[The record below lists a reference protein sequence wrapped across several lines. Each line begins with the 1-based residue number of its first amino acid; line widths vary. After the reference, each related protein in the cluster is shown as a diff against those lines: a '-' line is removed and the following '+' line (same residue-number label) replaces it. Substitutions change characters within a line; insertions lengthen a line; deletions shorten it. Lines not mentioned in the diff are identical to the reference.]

1 MMRPLLSYFPV
12 VVLVLLLTSGGLPIQ
27 AQYLASARSLNQQPT
42 RPTTAVRVLKDVLNE
57 WGLAFGVNILY
68 EESTIEGLT
77 VSMDAVRQNG
87 KLEQRLDNLLR
98 PFRLTYRKR
107 GKSYLITP
115 VKNLDNA
122 QAQSTSLPINQTAE
136 SPVPLSVDGIAQASI
151 VRMPAQRVINGHIT
165 SETGDGLPG
174 VSVVVKGT
182 TIGTATDGNGMY
194 KLSLPDAEAKGT
206 LVFSFI
212 GYETQEVAIGNQT
225 TINLQLK
232 PSSNSIDEVVVV
244 GYGTQSRR
252 NVTGSVTK
260 IDMKQ
265 TENLPNTNVA
275 QALRGRVA
283 GVQFTDSGRP
293 GQGGTILI
301 RGQRSISAG
310 NNPLIILD
318 GIFFEGSLNDINPG
332 DIESMEVLKDASA
345 TAIYGARAANGVIL
359 ITSKRGTSE
368 KPTIRIS
375 SYYGA
380 SNWSY
385 KPKLLTP
392 ERYIQKT
399 LDWRTQSGLDA
410 DPTKISGY
418 LTATEAKNYAA
429 GITIDPWKEVSQT
442 AGIQNYDLSISGRSA
457 RTNYFISGNINN
469 DKGLIYNDISKRTSI
484 RVNLDNQITNWLK
497 IGVNA
502 QFAERDLSGNE
513 GNVTYAYGTTPY
525 STVWLDAAHTD
536 PAPLSNEDGLIGGM
550 LFDAII
556 KKNREL
562 QRNLFANF
570 YAIVDIPFLSGL
582 TYRVNYS
589 PNYRW
594 YNLDNFTPIYQRNS
608 QNYTGNASRRTDLN
622 KNWVL
627 ENILTYTTQLG
638 TSHNL
643 DLTLLYGRNEAYYET
658 LSATGNDFT
667 GTSDA
672 NGWNN
677 LSLAKIQTNT
687 SSASDVNA
695 ISSMIRLNYRFK
707 DRYLVTLTTR
717 RDGNSVFGAS
727 HKFGIFPS
735 AAVAW
740 IASEEPFFKAIP
752 MINMLKFR
760 ASYGSVGNQAISA
773 YQSLTKQ
780 GQVQYVF
787 GDGGTTSTGLYPAN
801 LANPNLKWETT
812 ITTNLGVDF
821 DIWQGR
827 IGGTIEYY
835 NMDTKDL
842 LLSRQLPSP
851 TGFANIL
858 TNVGATNNKG
868 VELTLN
874 TINLK
879 KGKFEWSSNLTFST
893 NKNRIVHIYQS
904 DVNGDGIEDNDVSNK
919 WFIGKPISVVYDYRI
934 VGVYQVGDNI
944 PTGQKAGF
952 LRLEDAN
959 GDGVIDANDRQVLGT
974 LQPTYRWSVSNSIR
988 YGQFNL
994 MLMFNALQGWLGS
1007 DPRLALTQNAGGV
1020 GNGNLTSRPSN
1031 FLDTGWWTPENKSN
1045 TVSSLV
1051 YTNPYNHGY
1060 YESRDFVRLQ
1070 EVSLSYDFPRALLS
1084 RLKMNSLKAYVSGRN
1099 LYTFTKWRGMDPE
1112 SGSTPSDFPMPRTV
1126 SIGLNLSF

>member
-1 MMRPLLSYFPV
+1 M
-12 VVLVLLLTSGGLPIQ
+12 
-27 AQYLASARSLNQQPT
+27 ASARSLSQQPAH
-42 RPTTAVRVLKDVLNE
+42 PATAVRVLKDVLNE
-57 WGLAFGVNILY
+57 WGLTFGVNILY
-68 EESTIEGLT
+68 EESTVDGLT
-77 VSMDAVRQNG
+77 VSMDAIRQTG
-87 KLEQRLDNLLR
+87 KLEQRLDNLLK
-98 PFRLTYRKR
+98 PLRLTYRKR

-115 VKNLDNA
+115 VKRQDNTSRLVNPTA
-122 QAQSTSLPINQTAE
+122 TSIASLPI
-136 SPVPLSVDGIAQASI
+136 DGITEAHQAVSTAN
-151 VRMPAQRVINGHIT
+151 VPAQLVLSGRIT

-182 TIGTATDGNGMY
+182 TIGTATDGTGMY
-194 KLSLPDAEAKGT
+194 KLNIPDAQSKGT
-206 LVFSFI
+206 LIFSFI
-212 GYETQEVAIGNQT
+212 GYETQEVTIGNQT

-232 PSSNSIDEVVVV
+232 PSANSIDEVVVV

-265 TENLPNTNVA
+265 TENLPNTNVS

-283 GVQFTDSGRP
+283 GVQFTDNGRP
-293 GQGGTILI
+293 GQAGTILV

-310 NNPLIILD
+310 NNPLVILD
-318 GIFFEGSLNDINPG
+318 GIFFDGSLNDINPG

-380 SNWSY
+380 SSWSY

-392 ERYIQKT
+392 DRYIEKT
-399 LDWRTQSGLDA
+399 LEWRRQSGLDA
-410 DPTKISGY
+410 DLSKIGGY
-418 LTATEAKNYAA
+418 MTPTEAKNYAA
-429 GITIDPWKEVSQT
+429 GTTVDPWKAVSQV
-442 AGIQNYDLSISGRSA
+442 AGIQNYDVSISGRSA
-457 RTNYFISGNINN
+457 RTNYFVSGNFNK
-469 DKGLIYNDISKRTSI
+469 DRGLIYNDKATRTSARI
-484 RVNLDNQITNWLK
+484 NLDNQITSWLK

-513 GNVTYAYGTTPY
+513 GSVINAYGTSPF
-525 STVWLDAAHTD
+525 SNVWLDAAHTD
-536 PAPLSNEDGLIGGM
+536 PAPVANEDGLIGGI

-556 KKNREL
+556 KKNREI

-570 YAIVDIPFLSGL
+570 YGIVDIPFVEGL

-608 QNYTGNASRRTDLN
+608 QNYTGSASRQTDLN

-627 ENILTYTTQLG
+627 ENIVTYSRQIG
-638 TSHNL
+638 EAHNL
-643 DLTLLYGRNEAYYET
+643 DLTLLYGRNEAYSESIT
-658 LSATGNDFT
+658 ASGSDFT

-677 LSLAKIQTNT
+677 LALAKIQTNT

-707 DRYLVTLTTR
+707 DRYLLTLTTR

-740 IASEEPFFKAIP
+740 IASDEPFFKAIP
-752 MINMLKFR
+752 LINMLKFR

-773 YQSLTKQ
+773 YKSLTQQ
-780 GQVQYVF
+780 GQVQYVY
-787 GDGGTTSTGLYPAN
+787 GDGGTTSTGIYPLN

-812 ITTNLGVDF
+812 TTANLGVDF
-821 DIWQGR
+821 EIWKGR
-827 IGGTIEYY
+827 ISSTIELYS
-835 NMDTKDL
+835 MDTKDL
-842 LLSRQLPSP
+842 LLTRQLPSP
-851 TGFANIL
+851 TGFATIL
-858 TNVGATNNKG
+858 TNVGSTNNKG
-868 VELTLN
+868 IELTVNTLN
-874 TINLK
+874 IK
-879 KGKFEWSSNLTFST
+879 KGLLEWSSNGTFST
-893 NKNRIVHIYQS
+893 NKNKIVHLYRS
-904 DVNGDGIEDNDVSNK
+904 DANGDGVEDNDVSNK
-919 WFIGKPISVVYDYRI
+919 WFIGQPVSVAYDYRI
-934 VGVYQVGDNI
+934 AGVYQVGDQI
-944 PTGQKAGF
+944 PAGQKAGF
-952 LRLEDAN
+952 LRLQDVN

-974 LQPTYRWSVSNSIR
+974 LQPKYRWSFTNNFR
-988 YGQFNL
+988 YGHVNL
-994 MLMFNALQGWLGS
+994 MVMLNALQGWLGS
-1007 DPRLALTQNAGGV
+1007 DPRLALTQNAGGN
-1020 GNGNLTSRPSN
+1020 GNGNLTGRASN
-1031 FLDTGWWTPENKSN
+1031 FIDTGWWTPENKSN

-1060 YESRDFVRLQ
+1060 YESRDFVRIQ
-1070 EVSLSYDFPRALLS
+1070 EVSLSYDFPRSLIT
-1084 RLKMNSLKAYVSGRN
+1084 RLKMTNLKAYVSGRN

-1126 SIGLNLSF
+1126 SVGLNMSF